1 MSENNTG
8 FAVNLVEDPTF
19 STKVSLKVPGDGV
32 DTWRALEFKATFRV
46 MGEDEQEALPINI
59 TTREL
64 LRKVLISVEGIPGAT
79 YKGEELT
86 PVDVVIHNQFTSD
99 AAYAVYKL
107 RTTQNGREITSAE
120 AMKSATTRGNSS
132 RSRGR

>member
-8 FAVNLVEDPTF
+8 YAASLVEAPTF
-19 STKVSLKVPGDGV
+19 TTTVNCKVPGDGV
-32 DTWRALEFKATFRV
+32 DTWRPLEFKATYRV
-46 MGEDEQEALPINI
+46 LDEDEQEALPINI
-59 TTREL
+59 TTRDL
-64 LRKVLISVEGIPGAT
+64 LRKVLVGVEGIPGAK
-79 YKGEELT
+79 YKGEELS

-99 AAYAVYKL
+99 AAHAIYKL